1 MAKHVLNANNLTK
14 RYGQKAV
21 VSNVSVT
28 IQSNEIVGLLGPNGA
43 GKSTC
48 FGMIAGLIKV
58 DSGEILLDSE
68 DITNLAMHLR

>member
-1 MAKHVLNANNLTK
+1 MAKHRLNANNLTK

-43 GKSTC
+43 GKVNL
-48 FGMIAGLIKV
+48 FQHAGRLVK
-58 DSGEILLDSE
+58 SGF
-68 DITNLAMHLR
+68 R